1 MKLQNLCR
9 LLGKVYYKTIVS
21 HFGEEILLS
30 DGTLDRKKLAKYVF
44 TDSSKKEKLDKLT
57 KCYVVPRIKK
67 YAKVL
72 ETEVSVIDAAL
83 LFEMGLNDFC
93 DITIGVISNKDT
105 CIKRICKR
113 DNIDESIA
121 KSRIESQKQ
130 NDFFKSN
137 CSYVINNEENENLEK
152 DILDIFNRKKSI

>member
-1 MKLQNLCR
+1 M
-9 LLGKVYYKTIVS
+9 YYKTIVS

-30 DGTLDRKKLAKYVF
+30 DGTLDRRKLAKYVF

-57 KCYVVPRIKK
+57 ACYVVPRIKK
-67 YAKVL
+67 CAKVL

-93 DITIGVISNKDT
+93 DITIGIISNKDT

-113 DNIDESIA
+113 DNIDRNVA
-121 KSRIESQKQ
+121 RDRIESQKK

-137 CSYVINNEENENLEK
+137 CDYVINNEENEDLEK
-152 DILDIFNRKKSI
+152 DILNIFNRKKFI